1 MKPRTDFHDYELEER
16 LETERQRRALE
27 QFNKLYADQRPKM
40 SLKPLMVGLLA
51 GFLTMAAVLL
61 VVYWVI
67 NKVLEAFG
75 R

>member
-1 MKPRTDFHDYELEER
+1 MKDEYLEYLLKEELEE
-16 LETERQRRALE
+16 ERQRKALE

-51 GFLTMAAVLL
+51 GFLTMTAVLL